1 MKKNPYKGVFIAFE
15 GLDGSGSS
23 TQVDLLVRNLKSVGY
38 LAFGTKEPTNNI
50 VGGLIRGQLT
60 GDWKAG
66 MECLQLLFAADRAH
80 HLDREIIPSLKQGKI
95 IISDRYYFSTVA
107 FGSLKLDRDWLLVLN
122 EKFILPD
129 LTFVFKVSPKE
140 CLRRMRVGRN
150 RLELFEEEKK
160 LKKVWVTYSW
170 LAKNNKEVILVDG
183 ERSISQISLEIFE
196 IVKKFLKKKKVGSDK
211 NLFSKST

>member
-1 MKKNPYKGVFIAFE
+1 VKKNPHKGVFIAFE

-23 TQVDLLVRNLKSVGY
+23 TQVDLLVRNLKALGY
-38 LAFGTKEPTNNI
+38 SAFGTKEPTNNI

-60 GDWKAG
+60 GDWKAS

-80 HLDREIIPSLKQGKI
+80 HLNREIVPSLRQGKI
-95 IISDRYYFSTVA
+95 IVSDRYFFSTVA
-107 FGSLKLDRDWLLVLN
+107 FGSLKLDRNWLLKLN
-122 EKFILPD
+122 EKFIYPD

-140 CLRRMRVGRN
+140 CLRRMKAGRN

-160 LKKVWVTYSW
+160 LKRVWSTYSY
-170 LAKNNKEVILVDG
+170 LAKNNKNVFLVDG

-196 IVKKFLKKKKVGSDK
+196 ITKKLLKKKKIELNK
-211 NLFSKST
+211 NLFSN